1 MTYLLDT
8 DSFVLLL
15 RGISIKRADSPRK
28 VAVKA
33 SAARILNHC
42 KRRDAVGDVIAL
54 SAISAAELEYGL
66 RHGGGY
72 ADHAAVLM
80 RLLAPFTVYPF
91 DATDCVHHYGIVRS
105 ELEAKGRGIGPLD
118 TLIAAHAL
126 ALGAVLVTHNT
137 REFKRVPKLVIEDWA

>member
-15 RGISIKRADSPRK
+15 RGTSIKRADSPRK
-28 VAVKA
+28 LAVKA

-42 KRRDAVGDVIAL
+42 KKRSAAGDGIAL
-54 SAISAAELEYGL
+54 SAITAAELEYGL
-66 RHGGGY
+66 RYGGGY
-72 ADHAAVLM
+72 SDHAAVLT
-80 RLLAPFTVYPF
+80 RLLAPFTVHPF
-91 DATDCVHHYGIVRS
+91 DATDSVHQYGIVRS
-105 ELEAKGRGIGPLD
+105 ELETKGRSIGPLD

>member
-8 DSFVLLL
+8 DSFILLL
-15 RGISIKRADSPRK
+15 RGTAIKRADTPRK

-33 SAARILNHC
+33 SAARILSHC
-42 KRRDAVGDVIAL
+42 KARDAVGDVIAL

-66 RHGGGY
+66 RHGGGFP
-72 ADHAAVLM
+72 DHAPTLR
-80 RLLAPFTVYPF
+80 RLLAPFTVHPF

-105 ELEAKGRGIGPLD
+105 ELEAKGQSIGPLD

-137 REFKRVPKLVIEDWA
+137 REFTRVPKLTVEDWA